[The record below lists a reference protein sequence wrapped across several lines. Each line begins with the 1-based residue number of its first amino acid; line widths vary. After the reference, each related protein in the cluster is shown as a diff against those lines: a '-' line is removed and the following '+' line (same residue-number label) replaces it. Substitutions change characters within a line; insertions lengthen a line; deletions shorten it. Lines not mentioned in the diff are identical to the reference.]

1 MAENETNLDDRAQLF
16 EMLRHLIYVLDLI
29 IREREQE
36 LPEDLR
42 EPLERAWTDF
52 RERHEGRIYNALE
65 TVPLTIEEAKGRR
78 SLEAVGLTGPHLE
91 VKARGFWGASR
102 RYFAKRA
109 LEELQDLLAWADI
122 WLESL
127 SSAIGVSEILVELK
141 KVVEKALDSLRRG

>member
-1 MAENETNLDDRAQLF
+1 MADNETNLNDRAQLF

-29 IREREQE
+29 IREREHE
-36 LPEDLR
+36 LPEELR
-42 EPLERAWTDF
+42 EPLERAWIDF
-52 RERHEGRIYNALE
+52 RERHESRIYNALE
-65 TVPLTIEEAKGRR
+65 TIPLTIEEGGRGP
-78 SLEAVGLTGPHLE
+78 SLESVGLTGPHLE
-91 VKARGFWGASR
+91 VKSRGFWGTSR

-109 LEELQDLLAWADI
+109 LEELQDFLAWADI